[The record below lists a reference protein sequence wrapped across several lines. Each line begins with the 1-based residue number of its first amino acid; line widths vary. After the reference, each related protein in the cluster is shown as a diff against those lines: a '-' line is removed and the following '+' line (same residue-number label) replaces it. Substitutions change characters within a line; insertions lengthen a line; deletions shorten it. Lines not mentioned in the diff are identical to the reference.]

1 MIRLYTDNI
10 VQFMAYY
17 TRNLDKFFKNVYGI
31 KLHWYQL
38 MALRM
43 MWRYEC
49 IKEVAKRWIWLR

>member
-1 MIRLYTDNI
+1 MSRLYTDNI
-10 VQFMAYY
+10 AQFIAYY
-17 TRNLDKFFKNVYGI
+17 TRNPDKFVKNVYGI

-49 IKEVAKRWIWLR
+49 AKETVKRWM